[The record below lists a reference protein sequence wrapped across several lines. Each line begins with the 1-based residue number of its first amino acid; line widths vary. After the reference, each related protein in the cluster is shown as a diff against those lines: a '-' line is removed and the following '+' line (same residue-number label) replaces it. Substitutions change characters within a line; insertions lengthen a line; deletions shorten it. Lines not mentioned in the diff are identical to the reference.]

1 MENKELQAVL
11 EFALPSRIKSK
22 IQAVLEEQPAYAA
35 DELVELAEEILHQLA
50 AVAISHYLENA
61 SQKEVYNDFL
71 IQLFNS
77 SGHDYNAGPL
87 YRWAANMIKELEGNL
102 PQDHFEFYWKE
113 GRLNDEVHHLAMLR
127 NEVMHGF
134 FVLPPERNL
143 SEATSIGELLNRL
156 VNSSLFEVKKEY
168 HFLLSDGFSGNWNIT
183 AIAQWEFLRGNHAF
197 GQLCERIMQENS
209 ESFWQKQNEVFQG
222 VKIEI
227 PGAILD
233 FVLNN
238 DKGAMG
244 VWLHPND
251 LSSFDLFTSIGSW
264 LKQQKVAMVAY
275 QLHDQGL
282 SYTGSFLLNRL
293 IEVLNVKGNDVP
305 RNKKSEEIVKKL
317 RQESKE
323 TKVVVLIHQ
332 IEVALFSPQHVTTIC
347 NFLYENDILLVAVG
361 SHYEHF
367 NGFFNSSISVDFS
380 REVPSFPTA
389 QKTLHNYLRFKGP
402 SKDREE
408 ERSEVGQLEQILEK
422 VLFDLNSGQSLY
434 ARRFA
439 DEHGY
444 EIEDVHEIFALLHP
458 WVQTKREP
466 FEADIVDELYGF
478 PSTMTEVTPIYL
490 ALGRRDLKLEYQHK
504 VISL

>member
-1 MENKELQAVL
+1 MENKELQAAR
-11 EFALPSRIKSK
+11 EYGLPSRIKSK
-22 IQAVLEEQPAYAA
+22 IQAVLEEQLAYAA
-35 DELVELAEEILHQLA
+35 DELVELTEEILHQLS

-77 SGHDYNAGPL
+77 SGHDYNAGTL
-87 YRWAANMIKELEGNL
+87 YRWSANMIKELEENL
-102 PQDHFEFYWKE
+102 PKEHFEFYWKE

-143 SEATSIGELLNRL
+143 NEATSIGELLNRL
-156 VNSSLFEVKKEY
+156 VKSSLFEVKKEY
-168 HFLLSDGFSGNWNIT
+168 HFLNSDGYTGHWKIT
-183 AIAQWEFLRGNHAF
+183 RNEQWDLFKGKNSF

-209 ESFWQKQNEVFQG
+209 ESFWQKQNEVFQAE
-222 VKIEI
+222 KIKI
-227 PGAILD
+227 PGAIQD
-233 FVLNN
+233 FVINN
-238 DKGAMG
+238 DVGAMG

-251 LSSFDLFTSIGSW
+251 LSSFDLYTSIGFW
-264 LKQQKVAMVAY
+264 LNQQKVSLVAY

-293 IEVLNVKGNDVP
+293 IQVLNVKGNDVS

-347 NFLYENDILLVAVG
+347 NFLYKNDILLVAVG
-361 SHYEHF
+361 IHYEHF
-367 NGFFNSSISVDFS
+367 NGFFNSSIFVEFA

-389 QKTLHNYLRFKGP
+389 LKTLHKYLRFKGP

-408 ERSEVGQLEQILEK
+408 ERFEVGQLEQILEK

-439 DEHGY
+439 DENGY
-444 EIEDVHEIFALLHP
+444 EIEYVHEIFALLHP
-458 WVQTKREP
+458 WIQTKREP
-466 FEADIVDELYGF
+466 FEADTVDELYGF
-478 PSTMTEVTPIYL
+478 PSNMTEVTPIYL